1 MPELVSARPSSPE
14 ASQRARRTIIYV
26 LTRMIV
32 GGAQETAK
40 YTAEHFY
47 AKGDRVSLV
56 TGPETGSEGQLRAAV
71 PTIVLP
77 TLVRR
82 VSPINDLRALW
93 SLYRLFRQ
101 LRPDVV
107 HSRNAKARF
116 LAPLAARLAGVDLV
130 VQTIHG
136 FSFNN
141 EIDERRALYI
151 ALERLAAWLCHCN
164 VVVSEADLEEGERLG
179 IFKPG
184 SAAIIRSGVDVPKVR
199 SADPAAT
206 GEIRRRYAPGGD
218 TRLVTLV
225 GRLTS
230 PKTPEVFVD
239 AAAMVLEDHPATTF
253 LLVGDGAKR
262 EELHAQIGRL
272 GMEGKVVL
280 TGLRSD
286 VPEILAASDI
296 TVHSSTHEGLP
307 KTVLEGMAA
316 GTPVVATAVGGVP
329 AVVEHGITGLLVN
342 PLDPDQLAEAISSLL
357 RDPPLCRRLAAAA
370 SGALEEFTIERTV
383 ADTERLYDRLAANRT
398 PR

>member
-14 ASQRARRTIIYV
+14 VSQRAHRTIIYV

-40 YTAEHFY
+40 CTAEHFY

-101 LRPDVV
+101 VRPDVV

-141 EIDERRALYI
+141 EIDERRALYV

-184 SAAIIRSGVDVPKVR
+184 SAAIIRSGVDVRKVQ
-199 SADPAAT
+199 SADSAAT
-206 GEIRRRYAPGGD
+206 GEIRRRYAPGD

-272 GMEGKVVL
+272 GVEGKVVL
-280 TGLRSD
+280 AGLRAD
-286 VPEILAASDI
+286 VPEILAASEI

-307 KTVLEGMAA
+307 KAVLEGMAA

-329 AVVEHGITGLLVN
+329 AVVEHGVTGLLVD
-342 PLDPDQLAEAISSLL
+342 PLDPNQLAEAISSLL
-357 RDPPLCRRLAAAA
+357 RDPDLCRRLAAAA

-383 ADTERLYDRLAANRT
+383 ADTERLYDRLAADRIL
-398 PR
+398 R

>member
-14 ASQRARRTIIYV
+14 VSQRAHRTIIYV

-40 YTAEHFY
+40 CTAEHFY

-101 LRPDVV
+101 VRPDVV

-141 EIDERRALYI
+141 EIDERRALYV

-184 SAAIIRSGVDVPKVR
+184 SAAIIRSGVDVRKVQ

-206 GEIRRRYAPGGD
+206 GEIRRRYAPGD

-272 GMEGKVVL
+272 GVEGKVVL
-280 TGLRSD
+280 AGLRAD
-286 VPEILAASDI
+286 VPDILAASEI

-307 KTVLEGMAA
+307 KAVLEGMAA

-329 AVVEHGITGLLVN
+329 AVVEHRVTGLLVD
-342 PLDPDQLAEAISSLL
+342 PLDPNQLAEAISSLL
-357 RDPPLCRRLAAAA
+357 RDPDLCRRLAAAA

-383 ADTERLYDRLAANRT
+383 ADTERLYDRLAADRIL
-398 PR
+398 R

>member
-1 MPELVSARPSSPE
+1 MPELVSARPSSAE
-14 ASQRARRTIIYV
+14 VSQRARRTIIYV

-101 LRPDVV
+101 VRPDVV

-116 LAPLAARLAGVDLV
+116 LAPLAARFAGVDLV

-141 EIDERRALYI
+141 QIDERRALYI

-164 VVVSEADLEEGERLG
+164 VVVSEADLEEGELLG
-179 IFKPG
+179 ILKPG
-184 SAAIIRSGVDVPKVR
+184 RAAIIRSGVDVRKVQG
-199 SADPAAT
+199 ADPAAT
-206 GEIRRRYAPGGD
+206 GEIRRRYARGG

-262 EELHAQIGRL
+262 EELHAQVGRL
-272 GMEGKVVL
+272 GVEGKVVL

-296 TVHSSTHEGLP
+296 IVHSSTHEGLP

-316 GTPVVATAVGGVP
+316 GAPVVATAVGGVP
-329 AVVEHGITGLLVN
+329 AVVEHGVTGLLVD

-357 RDPPLCRRLAAAA
+357 RDPDLCRRLAAAA

-383 ADTERLYDRLAANRT
+383 ADTERLYDRLAADRT
-398 PR
+398 LR

>member
-14 ASQRARRTIIYV
+14 VSQRAHRTIIYV
-26 LTRMIV
+26 LTRMII

-40 YTAEHFY
+40 CTAEHFY

-101 LRPDVV
+101 VRPDVV

-141 EIDERRALYI
+141 EIDERRALYV

-164 VVVSEADLEEGERLG
+164 VVVSEADLEEGERLR

-184 SAAIIRSGVDVPKVR
+184 SAAIIRSGVDVRKVQ

-206 GEIRRRYAPGGD
+206 GEIRRRYAPGD

-230 PKTPEVFVD
+230 PKTPEVLVD

-262 EELHAQIGRL
+262 DELHAQIGRL
-272 GMEGKVVL
+272 GVEGKVVL
-280 TGLRSD
+280 AGLRAD

-329 AVVEHGITGLLVN
+329 AVVEHGVTGLLVD
-342 PLDPDQLAEAISSLL
+342 PLDPNQLAEAISSLL
-357 RDPPLCRRLAAAA
+357 RDPDLCRRLAAAA

-383 ADTERLYDRLAANRT
+383 ADTERLYDRLAADRIL
-398 PR
+398 R